1 MFRWFWTIFSLDAPD
16 LFVLFCL
23 FVSSSS
29 FFFFQTNSFQLQ
41 DVTDEQNVISIARA
55 FPILIGQNVTTAMTA
70 AFNSHLHT
78 RKIFAH
84 YRRSWGEAQIYFRG
98 GYLNMFP
105 AIMCFKNVSQAMLFS
120 EINFKGQMQAI
131 KLQTILQ
138 RICSA
143 YTLWRRQHSSGRP
156 VMRDET
162 LQASPREATTFR
174 TFQCLLCGNL
184 Q

>member
-1 MFRWFWTIFSLDAPD
+1 MPLIY
-16 LFVLFCL
+16 LFCFVCL
-23 FVSSSS
+23 FLNLL
-29 FFFFQTNSFQLQ
+29 FFFQTNSFQVQ
-41 DVTDEQNVISIARA
+41 DVTDKQNVISIARA
-55 FPILIGQNVTTAMTA
+55 FPILIGQYVTTAMTA

-78 RKIFAH
+78 RKIFAC

-120 EINFKGQMQAI
+120 EINYKGQMQAI

-138 RICSA
+138 RIFSA
-143 YTLWRRQHSSGRP
+143 YTLRRRQQFGKTSNT
-156 VMRDET
+156 RDET
-162 LQASPREATTFR
+162 LRASPREATTFR

-184 Q
+184 R